1 MMGMDFRKKDFIE
14 YTEKSS
20 PANCLAFILLGIV
33 AQNLLIKVFVM
44 LAGIGNDESKMLYS
58 MPIQLFSTLGMIV
71 VLIIYCRKVEKRSI
85 RGTGFG
91 CNAKSGLGYIKG
103 LIIGMIM
110 FSACMIIAYLT
121 HSAIYVGKHYKGHET
136 YLLIMFVGF
145 LIQGMS
151 EEIMV
156 RGTLMPTIAS
166 KKGILKAIIMS
177 SLFFAILHL
186 GNNGITLLAF
196 INLTLFG
203 IFAALYYYHEG
214 SLFGIGAFHGMWN
227 FVQGNL
233 YGLSVSGIN
242 SGASILKFLM
252 SAKSSRKII
261 TGGIFGIEGSIECT
275 IVMCIGIAYLF
286 VKERHNLISDV
297 K

>member
-1 MMGMDFRKKDFIE
+1 MMNMDFRKKDFIE

-20 PANCLAFILLGIV
+20 VANCLAFILLGIV
-33 AQNLLIKVFVM
+33 AQNLLIKIVIM
-44 LAGIGNDESKMLYS
+44 LAGIGKEEGKLLYS
-58 MPIQLFSTLGMIV
+58 MPIQLFSTLGMIT

-85 RGTGFG
+85 RGTGFE
-91 CNAKSGLGYIKG
+91 CNKKSGLNYLKG
-103 LIIGMIM
+103 LIIGIIM
-110 FSACMIIAYLT
+110 FSACMIVAYFT

-136 YLLIMFVGF
+136 YLLIMLIGF

-156 RGTLMPTIAS
+156 RGTLMTSIAS
-166 KKGILKAIIMS
+166 KKGVLKAIIMS

-203 IFAALYYYHEG
+203 MFAALYYYHEG

-242 SGASILKFLM
+242 SGASILKFLI
-252 SAKSSRKII
+252 SSKASKKII
-261 TGGIFGIEGSIECT
+261 TGGSFGIEGSIECT
-275 IVMCIGIAYLF
+275 VVMCIGIAYLF
-286 VKERHNLISDV
+286 VRERHNLISGEQ
-297 K
+297 